1 MDRTKGFGSGDASNI
16 AALGRYKTA
25 NPALLRR
32 IAELKGLVE
41 EVNIS
46 TPEIELGIEMER
58 KIAEMLKGAVNNP
71 LYESKKLS
79 NEKYKIRNHIDFEW
93 VGGEKIIWVEH
104 KTSIRNEQELL
115 AAYNAQLAWHYML
128 MQEKAEDAGIDDYEL
143 WLTSIN
149 PDGESELK
157 TLKIQPNTLTFTL
170 NEIKEGLRILPDVW
184 DSVTEWVDDVVITDD
199 NVPDVIREQVHTV
212 REALLYIDDLNRK
225 VDDFKAKMLK
235 SMREA
240 GVKSIKC
247 DGLTITYVEKKET
260 SRVDTKKLK
269 AEMPESAKKY
279 MTSSIADDYILL
291 KFK

>member
-1 MDRTKGFGSGDASNI
+1 
-16 AALGRYKTA
+16 
-25 NPALLRR
+25 
-32 IAELKGLVE
+32 
-41 EVNIS
+41 
-46 TPEIELGIEMER
+46 
-58 KIAEMLKGAVNNP
+58 
-71 LYESKKLS
+71 
-79 NEKYKIRNHIDFEW
+79 
-93 VGGEKIIWVEH
+93 
-104 KTSIRNEQELL
+104 
-115 AAYNAQLAWHYML
+115 
-128 MQEKAEDAGIDDYEL
+128 L

-170 NEIKEGLRILPDVW
+170 NEIRDGLKLLPDVW
-184 DSVTEWVDDVVITDD
+184 DGITEWVDDVVITDD
-199 NVPDVIREQVHTV
+199 NVPDVIREQIHTV

-269 AEMPESAKKY
+269 AEMPEIAQKY